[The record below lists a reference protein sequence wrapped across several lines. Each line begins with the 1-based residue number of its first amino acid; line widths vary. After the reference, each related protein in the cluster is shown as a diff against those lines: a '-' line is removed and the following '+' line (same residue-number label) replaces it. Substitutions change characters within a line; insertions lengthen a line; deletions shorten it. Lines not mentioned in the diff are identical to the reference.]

1 MNADLQQLLEKV
13 KSTAD
18 FYDVEF
24 DSINDTN
31 ALGDNALHC
40 VCVWGDIAAASLLVE
55 NGIAINQRGEGGFTP
70 LNLALEFGHIQLADY
85 LISQGADTSIIGAD
99 FKYDSEKH
107 DKHLQGMEAEMQNLE
122 EQLKAICSVIST
134 DTADDFQ

>member
-1 MNADLQQLLEKV
+1 MNKDLKELLGKI

-18 FYDVEF
+18 FYDVAL

-40 VCVWGDIAAASLLVE
+40 VCVWGDIAAATLLVE
-55 NGIAINQRGEGGFTP
+55 RGIDINQHGKGGFTP

-85 LISQGADTSIIGAD
+85 LISQGADTSVIGAD

-107 DKHLQGMEAEMQNLE
+107 NKHLQGMEAEIQNLE
-122 EQLKAICSVIST
+122 EKIHIECGSP
-134 DTADDFQ
+134 